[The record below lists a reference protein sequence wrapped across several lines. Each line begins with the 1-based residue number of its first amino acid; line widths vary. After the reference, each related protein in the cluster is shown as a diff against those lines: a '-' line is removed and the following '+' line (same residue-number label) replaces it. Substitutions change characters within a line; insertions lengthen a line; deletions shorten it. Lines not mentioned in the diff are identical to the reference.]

1 MGTDDDFIELMKRAK
16 AGEPAAIQVFV
27 SRFEWEV
34 QIMVRARL
42 PRKLRT
48 RFDSTDF
55 VQSVWRSFFSD
66 LSHKSP
72 DFENVQHLRSYL
84 AGVVRNKVG
93 EQYRRLTRTEKSNVA
108 REERLYIRRGDR
120 DVIRPVVSPDP
131 SPSKVAQ
138 ADDRFS
144 QLTAGRAPRE
154 VAVIRLRQEGL
165 TINQIAARTGLNERT
180 VRRVIDAAR
189 SRLESQQ

>member
-1 MGTDDDFIELMKRAK
+1 MDTDDDFIDLMKRAK
-16 AGEPAAIQVFV
+16 AGEPAAIRVFV

-34 QIMVRARL
+34 QVMVRARL

-55 VQSVWRSFFSD
+55 VQSVWQSFFSD
-66 LSHKSP
+66 LRHKTP

-93 EQYRRLTRTEKSNVA
+93 EQYRRLTRTAKSDVA

-120 DVIRPVVSPDP
+120 DVPRPVVSPDP
-131 SPSKVAQ
+131 SPSKLAQ
-138 ADDRFS
+138 ADERFN
-144 QLTAGRAPRE
+144 QLTAGRGPGE
-154 VAVIRLRQEGL
+154 VAVIRLRQHGL
-165 TINQIAARTGLNERT
+165 TIDQIAARTGFNERT

-189 SRLESQQ
+189 SRLESEK

>member
-1 MGTDDDFIELMKRAK
+1 MGTDDDFIDLMKRAK
-16 AGEPAAIQVFV
+16 AGEPAAIRVFV

-55 VQSVWRSFFSD
+55 VQAVWQSFFSD
-66 LSHKSP
+66 LRHKTP
-72 DFENVQHLRSYL
+72 DFENVQHLRSFL

-93 EQYRRLTRTEKSNVA
+93 EQYRRLTRTDKSNVA
-108 REERLYIRRGDR
+108 REERLYIRRGAR
-120 DVIRPVVSPDP
+120 DVLRPVVSPDP
-131 SPSKVAQ
+131 SPSTVAQ
-138 ADDRFS
+138 ADDRFR
-144 QLTAGRAPRE
+144 QLTAGRGPGE
-154 VAVIRLRQEGL
+154 VAVIRLRQQGL
-165 TINQIAARTGLNERT
+165 TIDQIATQTGFNERT
-180 VRRVIDAAR
+180 VRRVIGAAR